1 MVRESMRQALL
12 KIVSI
17 MLGLVAAFGIAE
29 VGVRIFYPQEVAP
42 IRFVFDPNRGEIP
55 TPNQKGRHIV
65 PGAYDHTYSNNSL
78 GLRGAK
84 EYKFERHTDHRILF
98 LGDSFTYGLGVND
111 DQTFPYLIEK
121 HLISEK
127 MSVEVINAGNPGRGT
142 DYALKFFQVL
152 GSKFK
157 PDLTVF
163 SFLGKNFFDDSRGQY
178 YSVSQEGELTPK
190 RLSAS
195 RSFIKDLLYDLP
207 GYNWLVSWSQA
218 ANLVKQAGL
227 QWYLSRS
234 GPNEQRGDGLVITY
248 PERQK
253 GYGDATKFRLTEIY
267 VKNLIKSVE
276 DSGSSIMFF
285 YLPMAPE
292 IEEYRQNG
300 AISPDEAAFTAI
312 IKKQGKEIKSLTP
325 VLAASAEPLPK
336 LYFVPR
342 DGHWTARGQALA
354 AQYMGVEV
362 ERRLKKSQQPGH
374 ANLADLP

>member
-1 MVRESMRQALL
+1 MVRESMRHAFL
-12 KIVSI
+12 KMVSI
-17 MLGLVAAFGIAE
+17 MLGLVVAFGIAE
-29 VGVRIFYPQEVAP
+29 VGVRIFCPQEVAP
-42 IRFVFDPNRGEIP
+42 IRFVFDPKRGEIP
-55 TPNQKGRHIV
+55 TPNQKGRQIMPRV
-65 PGAYDHTYSNNSL
+65 YDYSYNNNSL
-78 GLRGAK
+78 GLRGSK

-111 DQTFPYLIEK
+111 DQTFPYLTEK

-127 MSVEVINAGNPGRGT
+127 IPAEVINAGNPGRGT

-163 SFLGKNFFDDSRGQY
+163 SFLGKNFVDDSRGQY
-178 YSVSQEGELTPK
+178 YSVSPEGELTAK
-190 RLSAS
+190 RLSAGN
-195 RSFIKDLLYDLP
+195 SFIKDLLDELP

-218 ANLVKQAGL
+218 ANLVKRAGI
-227 QWYLSRS
+227 QWYLAGT

-248 PERQK
+248 PERQN

-267 VKNLIKSVE
+267 VQNLIKSVE

-300 AISPDEAAFTAI
+300 TISPDEAAFTGI
-312 IKKQGKEIKSLTP
+312 IKKEGKELKSLTP
-325 VLAASAEPLPK
+325 VLAASAEPVPK

-342 DGHWTARGQALA
+342 DGHWTALGQALA
-354 AQYMGVEV
+354 AQYLGAQI
-362 ERRLKKSQQPGH
+362 ERRLKKSP
-374 ANLADLP
+374 

>member
-1 MVRESMRQALL
+1 MRQALL
-12 KIVSI
+12 KIISI

-29 VGVRIFYPQEVAP
+29 VGVRIFCPQEVAP
-42 IRFVFDPNRGEIP
+42 IRFVFDPQRGEIP
-55 TPNQKGRHIV
+55 TPNQQGRQIM
-65 PGAYDHTYSNNSL
+65 PGAYDFTYSNNSL
-78 GLRGAK
+78 GLRGDK
-84 EYKFERHTDHRILF
+84 EYQFERPTDHRILF

-121 HLISEK
+121 DLISEK
-127 MSVEVINAGNPGRGT
+127 IPVEVINAGNPGRGT

-157 PDLTVF
+157 PDLIVF
-163 SFLGKNFFDDSRGQY
+163 SFLGKNFVDDSRGQY
-178 YSVSQEGELTPK
+178 YAVSAKGEVTPK
-190 RLSAS
+190 PLRGGSSLV
-195 RSFIKDLLYDLP
+195 KDLLYELP

-218 ANLVKQAGL
+218 ANLVKRAGL
-227 QWYLSRS
+227 QWYLASS
-234 GPNEQRGDGLVITY
+234 GANAPRGGGLVITY

-253 GYGDATKFRLTEIY
+253 GYGDATKFRLTELY

-300 AISPDEAAFTAI
+300 AISLDEAAFTAI
-312 IKKQGKEIKSLTP
+312 IKKQGKELKSLTP

-354 AQYMGVEV
+354 AQYMGAEI
-362 ERRLKKSQQPGH
+362 ERRLQHSQPPGPTE
-374 ANLADLP
+374 LP